1 MNGGRESAQKY
12 PPAPHS
18 LLRFIE
24 GSIIYFIILLIATQS
39 ATPMADDI
47 SRRDFI
53 RRSGSALAGAS
64 LVSAIGFP
72 SILLPNKQKKLGVA
86 LVGLGNYATG
96 QLAPALQ
103 QTEHCELRGIVTGSP
118 SKIPRW
124 QERYDIPDANVYN
137 YQTMPEVAN
146 NDDIDVIYIVLPPGL
161 HARYSI
167 MAAEAGKHVWCEK
180 PMAMN
185 VEECRKMIE
194 AADKNGV
201 QLTVGYR
208 MQHEPNTQ
216 TIIRYGRE
224 EVYGAVEA
232 VETGAGYNGRHSADS
247 WRRDAEMG
255 GGALYDMGVYPING
269 ARYATDM
276 EPVAV
281 RGRQWSERA
290 IYDEVDEFT
299 EFELRFPDGVM
310 AKGETSFG
318 KSMNYLEV
326 NCSDGWYELQPF
338 QSYSG
343 VRGRTSDG
351 KILEPCDCNQQA
363 LQMDDDALA
372 IKENREPLVPGME
385 GLRDIRIVRAI
396 MESSEKDR
404 AWITL

>member
-1 MNGGRESAQKY
+1 MTED
-12 PPAPHS
+12 
-18 LLRFIE
+18 L
-24 GSIIYFIILLIATQS
+24 
-39 ATPMADDI
+39 

-53 RRSGSALAGAS
+53 RKAGNLIAGSS
-64 LVSAIGFP
+64 VISAMGFP
-72 SILLPNKQKKLGVA
+72 SIILPGTKDKLGVA

-103 QTEHCELRGIVTGSP
+103 QTDHCELRGIVTGSS
-118 SKIPRW
+118 SKIPEW
-124 QERYDIPDANVYN
+124 QQKYDIPDTNVYN
-137 YQTMPEVAN
+137 YQSMPDIAN
-146 NDDIDVIYIVLPPGL
+146 NGDIDVVYIVLPPAL
-161 HARYSI
+161 HARYAI
-167 MAAEAGKHVWCEK
+167 LGAEAGKHVWCEK

-185 VEECRKMIE
+185 AAECRRMIA
-194 AADKNGV
+194 AADKNNV

-232 VETGAGYNGRHSADS
+232 VETGAGYDGRHDAGS

-255 GGALYDMGVYPING
+255 GGALYDMGVYPINA
-269 ARYATDM
+269 ARYSTSM

-281 RGRQWSERA
+281 RGRQWSERD
-290 IYDEVDEFT
+290 IYEEVDEFT
-299 EFELRFPDGVM
+299 EFELEFPDGVI
-310 AKGETSFG
+310 ARGETSFG

-326 NCSDGWYELQPF
+326 NCAAGWYQLRPF
-338 QSYSG
+338 QSYTG
-343 VRGRTSDG
+343 VRGTTSDD
-351 KILEPCDCNQQA
+351 KRLEPCGCNQQA

-372 IKENREPLVPGME
+372 IKENRAPLVPGEE

-404 AWITL
+404 AWIEL